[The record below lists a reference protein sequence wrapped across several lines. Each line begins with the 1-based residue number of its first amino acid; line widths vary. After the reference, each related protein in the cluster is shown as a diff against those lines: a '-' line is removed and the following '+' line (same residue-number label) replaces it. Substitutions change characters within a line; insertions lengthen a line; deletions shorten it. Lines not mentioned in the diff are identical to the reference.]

1 MKGALRGMVEA
12 SKSVVRFA
20 CLGVAGGTKTGVR
33 RDTNHEVHPSGLS
46 LGGLHVTLH
55 RMRMTPPGW
64 LGDALQLAQLFLSS
78 LVSVFVC

>member
-12 SKSVVRFA
+12 SKSVALLA
-20 CLGVAGGTKTGVR
+20 CLGVAGGTKTGVL

-46 LGGLHVTLH
+46 PGGLHVTLC

-64 LGDALQLAQLFLSS
+64 LGDGLRLAQLFLSS